1 MITNFETRILN
12 KLLDKFEKSKLSK
25 GGTIINKSIK
35 LTTKDDVLNSYTGF
49 DSYKHSDDNDAVI
62 RKLESMGFIK
72 ANFDDYDTFKSLTLN
87 LDKVDNI
94 YDYLKRK
101 KPSDELEKISAVL
114 SKYSFNNFVGLF
126 IDYIED
132 YMSEKFDYPKSYF
145 INAEQL
151 DLLLNIFDKL
161 LRLTEDIKK
170 RDFSVKY
177 LGDSKLFE
185 SVQGKLIKIIKDFDG
200 NYYESDEDVLVAY
213 NIINNSSYAMV
224 KNNLVLKINN
234 SIINLNDLGY
244 EFLLSDEMINKVIL
258 LDSSVSKVITVENLT
273 SFYAMNN
280 RDAVIIYLAGFH
292 NHTKQN
298 LLLKIYE
305 KYPKTEY
312 FHFGDIDAGGFLIF
326 NNLVQKTGIPFKPY
340 KMDIFELK
348 SNLKNSKKLTDN
360 DIKRLKKMLED
371 PKFIIFKEVIIY
383 MLSKNIKLEQEI
395 LD

>member
-87 LDKVDNI
+87 LDKFDNI

-200 NYYESDEDVLVAY
+200 NYYESDEDVLAAY

-340 KMDIFELK
+340 KMDI
-348 SNLKNSKKLTDN
+348 
-360 DIKRLKKMLED
+360 
-371 PKFIIFKEVIIY
+371 Y
-383 MLSKNIKLEQEI
+383 Y
-395 LD
+395 